1 MKMKVESEPNMMA
14 NVIVAGYG
22 IICAIGNDAS
32 AVLKSLKE
40 GQTGIAPMRYLQSSH
55 KELPVGEVKLSNEE
69 MKQMLG
75 LDKEAIISRTALMGA
90 IAIRQALEH
99 AQLTLKGKRVVV
111 ISGTTVGGM
120 DMTERY
126 FKGPSAEL
134 EEALRKHDC
143 GSSTRQM
150 ANLAGLEDAEVC
162 TVSTAC
168 SSAVNA
174 IILGSEM
181 LKRGEADI
189 VIAGGTEALSM
200 FHLNGFNSLM
210 ILDKAQCRPFDKT
223 RTGLNLGEG
232 AAFLVLTH
240 TLVKSEEL
248 RVKNKSNNLECKSN
262 SDPSLFTLHSPVY
275 IRGYANRCDAFH
287 QTASSENGEGA
298 FLAMTDA
305 LKMAGLRPEDISYIN
320 AHGTGTPNNDASESE
335 AIRRVFA
342 DNIPPVSSTKGF
354 TGHTTSASGAIETVI
369 CILALQNNFLPANLG
384 WKEQDEA
391 CITPLGNE
399 ELRMKNEEFATARN
413 ILCNSFGFG
422 GNDSAVVIGK
432 SSLPDFSSK
441 EQPLLKRR
449 GQEAF
454 SPSLNLKSFPS
465 GEDLGEAT
473 TCVLGE
479 AVIDDVEQLGE
490 LREFVTAGE
499 ARRMG
504 KLMKAATITSM
515 RALRQ
520 AGVERPDAIITAT
533 AYGMLETSERFLTDM
548 VENGEEMLSP
558 TLFMQSTH
566 NTIGSAL
573 AIRLKCHGYNITYSQ
588 GADSFRWALRDAK
601 RLIETGKAKTVLV
614 GQHDEA
620 TPTMQHFCRQMG
632 CPIPPML
639 YSRSIVLSRK
649 T

>member
-1 MKMKVESEPNMMA
+1 MA
-14 NVIVAGYG
+14 NVIVAGFG

-40 GQTGIAPMRYLQSSH
+40 GQTGIGPMRYLQSSH

-168 SSAVNA
+168 SSSVNA

-232 AAFLVLTH
+232 AAFVVLTH

-262 SDPSLFTLHSPVY
+262 SDSSLFTLHSPVY

-614 GQHDEA
+614 GQHDET

-632 CPIPPML
+632 CPVPPML

>member
-1 MKMKVESEPNMMA
+1 MA

-32 AVLKSLKE
+32 AVLKSLKA
-40 GQTGIAPMRYLQSSH
+40 GQTGIGPMRYLQSSH

-126 FKGPSAEL
+126 FKGSSAEL

-262 SDPSLFTLHSPVY
+262 SDSSLFTLHSSVY

-305 LKMAGLRPEDISYIN
+305 LKMAGLRPKDISYIN

-479 AVIDDVEQLGE
+479 AVIDDVEQLSE

-533 AYGMLETSERFLTDM
+533 AYGMLETSERFLADM

-632 CPIPPML
+632 CPVPPML